1 MSDLER
7 SFQRCQTGQ
16 GVPARIDCLLR
27 ALAYIQ
33 VQVLPAAWTKPFAIE
48 AAQRTSGQGEQHLLT
63 HDILKQQTAS
73 AIIPYLGLIFRN
85 CALAG
90 VSVRAFRAKQQVELP
105 FQRDRDRFYAA
116 RAQDLKRSPVLGPH
130 ADVVHLLFR
139 PAMFDQQIGLAVHG
153 QRPYLPCVQG
163 VVDRARQ
170 NFFSEDKRLF
180 LQIKRSNQ
188 HLLSL
193 RPRTPQV
200 NASIDCAATGVYDG
214 RLTYFAKL
222 RREAGRRAIAQPQTG
237 VQAPMHSGWRSSWF
251 LVLAGFLLGALG
263 VLYAQKAYREYPSVE
278 GYETE
283 PMPPDWQRK
292 GEWTFARL
300 MYPPGPLDGYA
311 GRFDGDWH
319 EGLSLW
325 TQDGPKADRMLA
337 AAVHRLSRVDA
348 RSVEQDVS
356 LDDGDEIYNWPWLYA
371 VQVGEWGLTDAEC
384 AKLRDYLLR
393 GGFFMADDFHGHEE
407 QAFFE
412 ATMHKVFPERPI
424 VDIPNGDAIFHTVF
438 DLDERFQVPGAE
450 HLRTGYKK
458 DGRVAR
464 WEGIYDDK
472 GRILVAISLNSDLG
486 DSWEWADTPSYPL
499 KYSQMGLK
507 LGVNYV
513 VYAMTH

>member
-1 MSDLER
+1 
-7 SFQRCQTGQ
+7 
-16 GVPARIDCLLR
+16 
-27 ALAYIQ
+27 
-33 VQVLPAAWTKPFAIE
+33 
-48 AAQRTSGQGEQHLLT
+48 
-63 HDILKQQTAS
+63 
-73 AIIPYLGLIFRN
+73 
-85 CALAG
+85 
-90 VSVRAFRAKQQVELP
+90 
-105 FQRDRDRFYAA
+105 
-116 RAQDLKRSPVLGPH
+116 
-130 ADVVHLLFR
+130 
-139 PAMFDQQIGLAVHG
+139 
-153 QRPYLPCVQG
+153 
-163 VVDRARQ
+163 
-170 NFFSEDKRLF
+170 
-180 LQIKRSNQ
+180 
-188 HLLSL
+188 
-193 RPRTPQV
+193 
-200 NASIDCAATGVYDG
+200 
-214 RLTYFAKL
+214 
-222 RREAGRRAIAQPQTG
+222 
-237 VQAPMHSGWRSSWF
+237 MHSGWRSSWF

-384 AKLRDYLLR
+384 VKLRDYLLR